1 MTLNG
6 CGLKLS
12 AETAAGTM
20 ASAGRLWIALGSPA
34 AMRPSRLV
42 VSALFLIALGQP
54 ARAGEIV
61 LITQE
66 EASLPAAAEVSLEKR
81 AITRG
86 PGVNQVRP
94 GPDEPASTPLP
105 LKISFVARNGVPID
119 PSSVR
124 LTYLKRPNVD
134 LTARIKPFITAEGVQ
149 IDRAAV
155 PAGTHVLRI
164 DVRDARGR
172 TGAALIRLS
181 AR

>member
-1 MTLNG
+1 
-6 CGLKLS
+6 
-12 AETAAGTM
+12 
-20 ASAGRLWIALGSPA
+20 
-34 AMRPSRLV
+34 MRPSRLV
-42 VSALFLIALGQP
+42 LSALFLIAFAPTG
-54 ARAGEIV
+54 RAGEVV
-61 LITQE
+61 LITSE
-66 EASLPAAAEVSLEKR
+66 EASLPPAADVSLGER

-86 PGVNQVRP
+86 PGVSQVLP
-94 GPDEPASTPLP
+94 GSNEPASPPLP
-105 LKISFVARNGVPID
+105 LKISFAARNGVPID
-119 PSSVR
+119 PASVR

-134 LTARIKPFITAEGVQ
+134 LTARVKPFITADGIQ